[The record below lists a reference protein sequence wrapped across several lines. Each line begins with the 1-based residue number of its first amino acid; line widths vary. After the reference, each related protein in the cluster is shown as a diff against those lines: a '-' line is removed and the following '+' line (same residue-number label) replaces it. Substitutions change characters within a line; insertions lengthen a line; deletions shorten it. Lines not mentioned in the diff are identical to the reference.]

1 MLLFLSKML
10 PLFAY
15 PPGLACLLIAVALLV
30 RRKSSRWATAATVA
44 ALALLLVGGNRWT
57 SMWLARSL
65 EWRNIPSGPLPQAE
79 AIVILGGAAN
89 AASWPRPWIHL
100 TEAGDRILYA
110 AKLYREGKAPLL
122 ILCGGTVHLEAA
134 PEAASMAEVL
144 EFVGVPESAIVQEP
158 ESLNTYQ
165 NAVKLHEI
173 LVKRN
178 LHRIL
183 LVTSAIHMPRA
194 LLVFRHEGIDALPAP
209 TDFGVTEG
217 GTEEFSKGFG
227 AILISLLPDAD
238 SLDLTSRALK
248 EYFGLA
254 GYRLAGW
261 L

>member
-1 MLLFLSKML
+1 MFLMSKLL
-10 PLFAY
+10 PVFAY
-15 PPGLACLLIAVALLV
+15 PLGVVCLLIVLALLA
-30 RRKSSRWATAATVA
+30 RRRSSRLATAAIVA
-44 ALALLLVGGNRWT
+44 ALILLFVAGNRWT
-57 SMWLARSL
+57 AMWLARSL
-65 EWRNIPSGPLPQAE
+65 EWRNIPSGPIPRAE
-79 AIVILGGAAN
+79 AIVVLGGAAN

-100 TEAGDRILYA
+100 TEAGDRLLYA

-122 ILCGGTVHLEAA
+122 ILCGGTVHSESA

-144 EFVGVPESAIVQEP
+144 EFVGVPDSAIVQEP

-165 NAVKLHEI
+165 NAVNLREI
-173 LVKRN
+173 LTKRGI
-178 LHRIL
+178 HRVL

-194 LLVFRHEGIDALPAP
+194 MLVFKHAGIDAFPAP
-209 TDFGVTEG
+209 TDFGVTER
-217 GTEEFSKGFG
+217 EEQEFSKGPG
-227 AILISLLPDAD
+227 AILLSLLPDAD